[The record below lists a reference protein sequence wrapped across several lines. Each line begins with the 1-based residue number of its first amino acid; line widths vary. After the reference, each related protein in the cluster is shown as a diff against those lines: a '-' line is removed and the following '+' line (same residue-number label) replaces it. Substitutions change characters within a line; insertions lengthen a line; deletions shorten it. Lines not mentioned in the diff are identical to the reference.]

1 MPDTDLL
8 FSTANLLALSGW
20 VGLALSPLSPRWSD
34 RISGWAIPLVLS
46 VGYTALILAFW
57 SRATGG
63 FDTLPNVMALFDQPQ
78 IALAGWVH
86 YLAFDLFVGAWIAR
100 TARAEGISH
109 FIVLP
114 CLALTFLFGPA
125 GFLTFS
131 ALRLARRAGS
141 PSQTEFSA

>member
-20 VGLALSPLSPRWSD
+20 VVLALSPLSPRWSD
-34 RISGWAIPLVLS
+34 RISGWAIPLILS

-100 TARAEGISH
+100 TARTERIAH
-109 FIVLP
+109 LIVLP